1 MIRAVMLVRSGSN
14 VPKAVKLAEDVKR
27 LGYVSDAYAVFGRFD
42 VVVFLQERD
51 VAELFRSISEITK
64 VAGIMSSESLVEVPE
79 NQQSPDYGK
88 GPFSS

>member
-14 VPKAVKLAEDVKR
+14 VPKAVKLAEDIKR

-51 VAELFRSISEITK
+51 VVELFRSISEVTK
-64 VAGIMSSESLVEVPE
+64 VTGIVSSETLIEVPE
-79 NQQSPDYGK
+79 SQQSPDYGK
-88 GPFSS
+88 GPFLS